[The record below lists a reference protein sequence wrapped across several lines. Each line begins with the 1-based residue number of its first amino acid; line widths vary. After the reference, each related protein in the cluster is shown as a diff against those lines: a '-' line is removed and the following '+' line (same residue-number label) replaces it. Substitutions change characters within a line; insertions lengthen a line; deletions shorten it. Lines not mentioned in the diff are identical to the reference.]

1 MPNVATM
8 QPAPSVE
15 AEPAQ
20 GGEGAAVPVVPFVRA
35 SDESIIPAGLDFT
48 SAVLSASTQDLGFRD
63 IVAYGYARFLYIYVQ
78 ATGGAGVAAVAQ
90 EDAPFSVLR
99 DIALTEPNGAT
110 IDSFA
115 TGYQMFLANKYGGY
129 RNPVAADPRR
139 SPNYSAVAN
148 TGNFSFLLIVPVYV
162 SGRDGVGSLPNQDSA
177 GKFKLRMS
185 IGTLTHVYSTNP
197 STVPTVRVRA
207 WLAAYDQP
215 AASSGGLINEVQ
227 PPGLGTTSFWTTISG
242 IAVAAGDNT
251 IEITRKGNYIRQLI
265 FILRGV
271 ATATRANGE
280 SQWPSETRFLRDEFP
295 SRYFQNEVWKE
306 YMYERLGLTGTAEA
320 AGAPDNGVRFLDYMH
335 EFDQGLGRENRD
347 LWQPTRGSTSL
358 KLTGSF
364 GLASTMDI
372 LVNDVAI
379 GENVFL

>member
-1 MPNVATM
+1 MPTPATM
-8 QPAPSVE
+8 AAPSVDE
-15 AEPAQ
+15 APA
-20 GGEGAAVPVVPFVRA
+20 EGTSGSGAVPVVPFVRA
-35 SDESIIPAGLDFT
+35 SDESIIPAGLDFS
-48 SAVLSASTQDLGFRD
+48 SAVIGASNQDLGFRD
-63 IVAYGYARFLYIYVQ
+63 VVAYGYARFLYILVQ
-78 ATGGAGVAAVAQ
+78 ATGGTGAAAVAA

-110 IDSFA
+110 IVSFA
-115 TGYQMFLANKYGGY
+115 NGYQMFLANKYGGY
-129 RNPVAADPRR
+129 RHPVAADPRR
-139 SPNYSAVAN
+139 SPNFSAVAA
-148 TGNFSFLLIVPVYV
+148 TGNFSFLLVVPVFV

-185 IGTLTHVYSTNP
+185 VGTNANVYSTNP
-197 STVPTVRVRA
+197 TTSPTVRIRA

-215 AASSGGLINEVQ
+215 AASSAGLVNEVQ
-227 PPGLGTTSFWTTISG
+227 PPGLGTTSFWTTLSG

-280 SQWPSETRFLRDEFP
+280 SQWPSETRYLRDEFP
-295 SRYFQNEVWKE
+295 SRYLQNEVWKE
-306 YMYERLGLTGTAEA
+306 YMFERLGLSGSAEA
-320 AGAPDNGVRFLDYMH
+320 AGGPDNGIRFLDYMH
-335 EFDQGLGRENRD
+335 EFDGGLGRENRD

-358 KLTGSF
+358 KLTGTF